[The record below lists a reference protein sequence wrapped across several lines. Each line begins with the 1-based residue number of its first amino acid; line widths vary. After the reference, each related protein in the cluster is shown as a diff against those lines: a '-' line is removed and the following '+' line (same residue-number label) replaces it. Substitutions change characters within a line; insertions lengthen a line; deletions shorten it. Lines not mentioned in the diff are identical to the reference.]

1 VPVDRHINFIQL
13 QKACALEGCPVCRIA
28 SDREKRYLD
37 NLLFEHVSDRGFRA
51 AHRQAGGFCPEHS
64 RGLASFRD
72 GLAVA
77 ILSRDILEDR
87 IDSFARRKPWKPKAR
102 CPICLER
109 ERVETEYLG
118 FLAEVDDGR
127 DRGAGSDAAA
137 PGAAADG
144 RELRAAFEASD
155 GLCAPHW
162 AALLDARKRVPAW
175 LRDFQERKF
184 AALLSRVSTFIE
196 LSAYGRQEEFAR
208 LSERDKV
215 VWKEAARSLRGDID

>member
-1 VPVDRHINFIQL
+1 MDRHINFIQL

-51 AHRQAGGFCPEHS
+51 AHRRSGGFCPEHS

-118 FLAEVDDGR
+118 FLSEVDPDEGR
-127 DRGAGSDAAA
+127 AASPEAASDA
-137 PGAAADG
+137 

-155 GLCAPHW
+155 GLCAPHY
-162 AALLDARKRVPAW
+162 AALLSGKKRVPRW
-175 LRDFQERKF
+175 IKDFQEDKF
-184 AALLSRVSTFIE
+184 AALLARVSTFID

-215 VWKEAARSLRGDID
+215 VWKEAARSLRGDAD